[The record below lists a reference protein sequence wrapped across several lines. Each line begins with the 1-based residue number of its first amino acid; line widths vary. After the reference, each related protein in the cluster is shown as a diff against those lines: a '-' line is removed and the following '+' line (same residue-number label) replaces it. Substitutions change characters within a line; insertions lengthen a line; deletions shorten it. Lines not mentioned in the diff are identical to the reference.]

1 MKTLLVSC
9 LSVMALAACADT
21 TVLDLNNS
29 SVSGFQSAPNGSGAG
44 ALAVG
49 IIRGA
54 RDNDA
59 LIVATIGPFGR
70 EGYEMS
76 AARGDIL
83 DYLTG
88 PLTPGTFYVPQ
99 NWIGQYADLK
109 AAYLILDNLSKIS
122 DLTATQKQAMTG
134 FVQTMMA
141 YDLELLAETRDTLG
155 LPIAVDVNPTGT
167 PAPIATKA
175 QVYQHILNLLD
186 SAQTALNGGGSAFSF
201 TLPPGFTAF
210 STPATF
216 LTFNRAL
223 RARADILINN
233 WNDALTDL
241 GASFLSTSAPLSTG
255 PSFDFTQNSGDE
267 VNPLFQP
274 YYFSDTLLYTNCQH
288 QPGGACDQRI
298 LNKTD
303 IVTPTPLVGLS
314 MDRGFLLYQS
324 PSASLP
330 VIRNEELILM
340 RAEANIGL
348 GQYAAALPDLNLI
361 RTTSGGL
368 APATSGS
375 FATPN
380 DWLEELLYEKRYSLL
395 WEGGH
400 NWIDMRH
407 YGKLGEINKE
417 LASSHIFTVMPFPL
431 TECQARSPEP
441 AGCVSVVGL

>member
-1 MKTLLVSC
+1 MKRLLASFLVA
-9 LSVMALAACADT
+9 LLAACADT
-21 TVLDLNNS
+21 TVPDLNNS
-29 SVSGFQSAPNGSGAG
+29 SVSGFQGAPNGSGAG

-49 IIRGA
+49 LIRGA

-59 LIVATIGPFGR
+59 NIVATIGPFGR

-88 PLTPGTFYVPQ
+88 PLTPGTFYVGQ
-99 NWIGQYADLK
+99 NWIGQYADVK
-109 AAYLILDNLSKIS
+109 AAYLILDNLNAIS

-134 FVQTMMA
+134 FVETMMA
-141 YDLELLAETRDTLG
+141 YDFELLAETRDTLG
-155 LPIAVDVNPTGT
+155 LPIAVDVSPTG
-167 PAPIATKA
+167 PPVPVATKA

-186 SAQTALNGGGSAFSF
+186 SAQTALNAGGSAFSF
-201 TLPPGFTAF
+201 QLPPGFAAF

-223 RARADILINN
+223 RARADILLNN

-255 PSFDFTQNSGDE
+255 PSFDFTENSGDE

-274 YYFSDTLLYTNCQH
+274 YYFSDTLLVTNCQH
-288 QPGGACDQRI
+288 QPGGACDQRV
-298 LNKTD
+298 LTKTD
-303 IVTPTPLVGLS
+303 PQTATPLAGLS
-314 MDRGFLLYQS
+314 MNRGFTLYQS
-324 PSASLP
+324 PTAGLP

-348 GQYAAALPDLNLI
+348 GQYTAALPDINLI
-361 RTTSGGL
+361 RTQSGLL

-375 FATPN
+375 FATAN

-407 YGKLGEINKE
+407 YGKLGEIPKE
-417 LASSHIFTVMPFPL
+417 LATSHIFTVMPFPL

>member
-1 MKTLLVSC
+1 
-9 LSVMALAACADT
+9 MALAACADT

>member
-1 MKTLLVSC
+1 MKTLLAS
-9 LSVMALAACADT
+9 LLASLTLAACADT
-21 TVLDLNNS
+21 TVPDLNNS
-29 SVSGFQSAPNGSGAG
+29 SVSGFSGAPNGSGAG

-49 IIRGA
+49 LIRGA

-59 LIVATIGPFGR
+59 QIVATIGPFGR

-88 PLTPGTFYVPQ
+88 PLTPGTFYVQQ
-99 NWIGQYADLK
+99 NWIGQYADVK
-109 AAYLILDNLSKIS
+109 AAYLILDNLSAIS

-141 YDLELLAETRDTLG
+141 YDFELLAETRDTLG
-155 LPIAVDVNPTGT
+155 LPIAVDINPTGT

-186 SAQTALNGGGSAFSF
+186 SAQTALNAGGPAFSF
-201 TLPPGFTAF
+201 TLPPGFAAF

-223 RARADILINN
+223 RARADILLNN

-255 PSFDFTQNSGDE
+255 PSFDFTENSGDE

-303 IVTPTPLVGLS
+303 VMAPTPLAGLS

-324 PSASLP
+324 PNASLP

-361 RTTSGGL
+361 RTTSGDL

-417 LASSHIFTVMPFPL
+417 LSTSHIFTVMPFPL